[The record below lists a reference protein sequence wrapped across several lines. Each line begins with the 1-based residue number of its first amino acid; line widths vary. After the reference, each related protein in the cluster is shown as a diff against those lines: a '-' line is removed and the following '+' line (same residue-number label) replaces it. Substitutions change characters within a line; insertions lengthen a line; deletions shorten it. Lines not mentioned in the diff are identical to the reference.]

1 MIWNQF
7 LEVPINN
14 TGRYKYAEELLSR
27 KCLKK
32 NIDIQPDTSFRG
44 IILCR
49 WGTSVSDEA

>member
-32 NIDIQPDTSFRG
+32 NIDIQPDTSFGG